1 MSAKLQVIDGGLSK
15 SYQRTLPKK
24 SLARDDTWAKELKRL
39 RRRAEKIAALQR
51 GEASIKKVEVKGVW
65 VKRHF
70 RHKHDRLL
78 IQLTG
83 RDSSIRNK
91 KGNR

>member
-1 MSAKLQVIDGGLSK
+1 MAAKLQIIHGGLSK
-15 SYQRTLPKK
+15 QYQKTLPKS
-24 SLARDDTWAKELKRL
+24 SLARDDMWSKELKRL

-51 GEASIKKVEVKGVW
+51 GEASIKKVAVKGVW

-70 RHKHDRLL
+70 RSKHDRLL

-83 RDSSIRNK
+83 RNSSTRDK
-91 KGNR
+91 KGK